1 MKNEDLKTE
10 VTNKLI
16 ELMEEHGT
24 DWVKPWAN
32 ASGGLPI
39 NLVSK
44 NAYQGINT
52 LVLAMQMR
60 QSQTWATYKQWMEKG
75 HQVNRGEKG
84 THVIFYKALKRKD
97 TQGDEFFIPMLKN
110 YTVFN
115 SAQVEGWEEP
125 EKIVLPPVERN
136 ELVDKYI
143 ETTGAVIKYDG
154 AEAFYSPME
163 DYISMPDRNTWIGT
177 DTSTPEECY
186 YSTALHELTHWTG
199 HKTRLDRHT
208 KGKSQTEY
216 AKEELIAEL
225 GSAFQCMTLGISAT
239 PRPDH
244 AKYLN
249 SWLSALKN
257 DKDLIFKAAAA
268 ASKAVGFIEE
278 LQETT
283 RGH

>member
-1 MKNEDLKTE
+1 
-10 VTNKLI
+10 
-16 ELMEEHGT
+16 MEEHGT

-177 DTSTPEECY
+177 ATSTPEECY

-199 HKTRLDRHT
+199 HKTRLNRYT
-208 KGKSQTEY
+208 RRNQTEY

>member
-1 MKNEDLKTE
+1 
-10 VTNKLI
+10 
-16 ELMEEHGT
+16 
-24 DWVKPWAN
+24 
-32 ASGGLPI
+32 
-39 NLVSK
+39 
-44 NAYQGINT
+44 
-52 LVLAMQMR
+52 MQMR
-60 QSQTWATYKQWMEKG
+60 QSQTWATYKQWKEKG

-84 THVIFYKALKRKD
+84 THVVFYKALKRKD

-136 ELVDKYI
+136 ELVDKYL

-163 DYISMPDRNTWIGT
+163 DCISMPDRNTWIGT

-186 YSTALHELTHWTG
+186 YSTALHDLTHWTG

-208 KGKSQTEY
+208 KGRSQTEY